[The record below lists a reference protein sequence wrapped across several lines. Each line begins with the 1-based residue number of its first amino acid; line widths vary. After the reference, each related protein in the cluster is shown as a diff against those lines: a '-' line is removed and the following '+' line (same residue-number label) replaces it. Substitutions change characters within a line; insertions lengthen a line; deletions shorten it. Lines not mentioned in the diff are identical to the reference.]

1 MSVLFAT
8 SEIDGQAPP
17 PGELHTP
24 MTYEEYLQACAEDT
38 QVEWVDGEAI
48 VFMPPG
54 TRHQRLLTFLLAL
67 LATYVQHTR
76 LGEVIPA
83 PFEMRLMNSARE
95 PDLLFVAAARRHL
108 LDQQR
113 LNGPADLV
121 VEIVSPESAARDRA
135 DKFDEYQEAG
145 VREYWVVD
153 VREGKERV
161 DFWLLGEDG
170 RYRAAL
176 PDGAGVYRSTALTG
190 FWLDTAWLWQEP
202 LPSALVAFAEIAN
215 LPEDIRAALGP
226 RQSAAS

>member
-1 MSVLFAT
+1 
-8 SEIDGQAPP
+8 
-17 PGELHTP
+17 
-24 MTYEEYLQACAEDT
+24 
-38 QVEWVDGEAI
+38 
-48 VFMPPG
+48 
-54 TRHQRLLTFLLAL
+54 
-67 LATYVQHTR
+67 
-76 LGEVIPA
+76 
-83 PFEMRLMNSARE
+83 MRLAHSARE

-135 DKFDEYQEAG
+135 DKFDEYQGAG

-161 DFWLLGEDG
+161 DFWLLAEDG

-176 PDGAGVYRSTALTG
+176 PDGAGVYRSTVLGG

-202 LPSALVAFAEIAN
+202 LPSALATFAVVAN
-215 LPEDIRAALGP
+215 LPDAVRAALGAGP
-226 RQSAAS
+226 SSAT